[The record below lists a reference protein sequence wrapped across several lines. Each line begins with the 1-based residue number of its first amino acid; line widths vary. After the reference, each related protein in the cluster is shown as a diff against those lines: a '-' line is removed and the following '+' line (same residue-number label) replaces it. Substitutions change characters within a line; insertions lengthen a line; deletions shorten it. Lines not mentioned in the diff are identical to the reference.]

1 MVKWLISGLASNRSQ
16 LLYYL
21 FCLESAEIWTNLSLS
36 CSSAGYQQNN
46 SHVACFGYIYWTDLA
61 ENTTNYFLLLSSYI
75 SYEYISSCIS
85 SLQECCREGNY
96 DCLHEYLLSFSS
108 LIWYRSVIW
117 SSKIFTDSF
126 HLVCLPLLSNSW
138 VNKTGSGRRKWDFI
152 SFLLI
157 EITGEFGTRSALPGA
172 KSSKQMGTSPT
183 AFVCATEG
191 SVLPKVVK
199 LAGT

>member
-1 MVKWLISGLASNRSQ
+1 MWLVLATSTGQIWQRTPQIIFFCYRHTSVM
-16 LLYYL
+16 YMYL
-21 FCLESAEIWTNLSLS
+21 
-36 CSSAGYQQNN
+36 
-46 SHVACFGYIYWTDLA
+46 HVSVPYKNAVGKVITIVFMSIFFL
-61 ENTTNYFLLLSSYI
+61 FLLLFDI
-75 SYEYISSCIS
+75 D
-85 SLQECCREGNY
+85 LWPG
-96 DCLHEYLLSFSS
+96 D
-108 LIWYRSVIW
+108 
-117 SSKIFTDSF
+117 SKIFTDSF